1 MKQFTHS
8 QNNSGLEIGDVF
20 RSKEGNCAIVR
31 EVFPCSIVC
40 TVLRGAERDRCT
52 QEKMIYEWKTNSDS
66 RKLEICLT
74 HAIMEILQSD
84 YIKE

>member
-20 RSKEGNCAIVR
+20 RSKEGNCAIVKK
-31 EVFPCSIVC
+31 VFPCEEICSTRDSC
-40 TVLRGAERDRCT
+40 TL
-52 QEKMIYEWKTNSDS
+52 EKMTYKWKTHSDT
-66 RKLEICLT
+66 EITEDICLT
-74 HAIMEILQSD
+74 HNVMKILQND